1 MPKAGT
7 LKGFSVAN
15 FQRARV
21 KADARG
27 PDGEP
32 SPLCGCEG
40 VVIGRSAKY
49 QYRVRFGP
57 LSAEVVALKDLEAIA
72 EFTTESGAQ
81 AEALTLFNAPK
92 RRATRRQNA
101 LMQARA
107 GYFHPRMG
115 LERRPDFNAPQ
126 NPVTVELDP
135 AAASANDQNLPGR
148 NINPWQAALLRR
160 GRGSMLKAPRS
171 LPSFALLMQDMEDMQ
186 LNQRSLA
193 KYLGVSRETMGRWKI
208 EGRAPRPAM
217 LALFWE
223 SQWGRNLADTS
234 AVNDARRYYGY
245 HEALKKEV
253 ARLCAEIETL
263 NAEIAELKKGGAGSA
278 NSPVYRQAVS

>member
-32 SPLCGCEG
+32 SPLRGCEG
-40 VVIGRSAKY
+40 VVIGRAAKY

-57 LSAEVVALKDLEAIA
+57 LSAQVVDLKDLEAIA

-81 AEALTLFNAPK
+81 AEALTRFNAPK

-115 LERRPDFNAPQ
+115 RERRPDFNAPQ

-135 AAASANDQNLPGR
+135 AGASANDQNLPGR

-160 GRGSMLKAPRS
+160 GRGSMLKAPKS
-171 LPSFALLMQDMEDMQ
+171 LPSFALLRQ
-186 LNQRSLA
+186 LA
-193 KYLGVSRETMGRWKI
+193 TGRRRP
-208 EGRAPRPAM
+208 GSGPR
-217 LALFWE
+217 
-223 SQWGRNLADTS
+223 
-234 AVNDARRYYGY
+234 
-245 HEALKKEV
+245 
-253 ARLCAEIETL
+253 
-263 NAEIAELKKGGAGSA
+263 
-278 NSPVYRQAVS
+278 